1 MIFLLKKKK
10 GDNKTIC
17 YIIISDA
24 HHSLSNNFSI
34 NFTLSSFA
42 QMIYSGK
49 HITVTI
55 HTMLQG
61 IQKNKN

>member
-1 MIFLLKKKK
+1 
-10 GDNKTIC
+10 
-17 YIIISDA
+17 
-24 HHSLSNNFSI
+24 
-34 NFTLSSFA
+34 
-42 QMIYSGK
+42 MIYSGK